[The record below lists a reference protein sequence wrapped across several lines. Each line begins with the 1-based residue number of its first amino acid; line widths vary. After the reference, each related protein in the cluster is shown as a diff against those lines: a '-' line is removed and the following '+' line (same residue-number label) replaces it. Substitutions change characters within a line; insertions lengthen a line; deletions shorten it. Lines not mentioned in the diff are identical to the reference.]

1 MNEEARLRQL
11 RLSFSPDPALFGV
24 VRDAAQIAARQATF
38 SEADAFNLGHS
49 VEQACRLVL
58 EQQEGSGVEAD
69 IHLQLHVFADRIE
82 ALVEDVNLEALP
94 VSSPDFF
101 LLERGVD
108 RLLQE
113 KTTPPRGQLT
123 LVKYRQSARGS

>member
-1 MNEEARLRQL
+1 MNAEARLTQL
-11 RLSFSPDPALFGV
+11 RLSFSPDPLLLGV

-58 EQQEGSGVEAD
+58 EQQQGSGVEAD
-69 IHLQLHVFADRIE
+69 IHLQLCVFPDRIE
-82 ALVEDVNLEALP
+82 ARLEDVNLEALP
-94 VSSPDFF
+94 MSSPDFS
-101 LLERGVD
+101 LMARGVD

-123 LVKYRQSARGS
+123 MVKYRRSVRGG